1 MPVYHMRRAE
11 REIKDP
17 AEIAGLIRKGR
28 FATIA
33 LCRENEPYLVAL
45 DYGHDSERNALYFHC
60 AAKGLKLDF
69 VRANPQACAA
79 IIEDLGYVQA
89 ECDHHYRS
97 VVIWGLISIV
107 DDLAEKRHAVDVMQ
121 QHLEENPEI
130 VRQKSPVT
138 DDSLLKT
145 TMLRLDIR
153 DITAK
158 QNI

>member
-1 MPVYHMRRAE
+1 VPRYHLRRAD

-17 AEIAGLIRKGR
+17 AEIAGLIRQGR
-28 FATIA
+28 FAVVA

-45 DYGHDSERNALYFHC
+45 NYGHDSERNSLYFHC

-69 VRANPQACAA
+69 VRANPQACAV
-79 IIEDLGYVQA
+79 IIEDLGYIQA

-97 VVIWGLISIV
+97 VVIWGSIGIV
-107 DDLAEKRHAVDVMQ
+107 DDLTEKRHAVDVMQ
-121 QHLEENPEI
+121 RHLEDNPET

-145 TMLRLDIR
+145 AILRLDIR
-153 DITAK
+153 DVTAK
-158 QNI
+158 RNI

>member
-1 MPVYHMRRAE
+1 MPRYHLRRAD

-17 AEIAGLIRKGR
+17 AEVAELIRKGR
-28 FATIA
+28 FATVA
-33 LCRENEPYLVAL
+33 LCRENEPYVVAL
-45 DYGHDSERNALYFHC
+45 NYGHDSQRSALYFHC

-69 VRANPQACAA
+69 IRANSQACAA
-79 IIEDLGYVQA
+79 IIEDRGYVQA

-97 VVIWGLISIV
+97 VVIWGSMTIV

-121 QHLEENPEI
+121 RHLEDNPEA

-138 DDSLLKT
+138 DDALLKAAI
-145 TMLRLDIR
+145 LRLDIL
-153 DITAK
+153 DVTAK